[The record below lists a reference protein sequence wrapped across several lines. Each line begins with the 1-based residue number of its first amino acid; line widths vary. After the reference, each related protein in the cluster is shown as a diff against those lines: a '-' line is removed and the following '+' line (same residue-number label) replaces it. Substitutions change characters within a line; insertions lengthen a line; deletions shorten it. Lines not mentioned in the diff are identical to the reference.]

1 MTGTVNEKNKNNNI
15 DASPNQNEDI
25 QEEIN
30 QQAELKKPKRKKDRN
45 PDHMSFFEHL
55 GELRKRIL
63 YSAGFIMVFFIIS
76 WTFVDTIYRWLS
88 LPVLKF
94 LPEGE
99 KLAFTSLPEPFMMYI
114 KLAFIS
120 GLFMASP
127 FIFHQLWLFIS
138 PALYNKEKRLV
149 FPFVF
154 FTTFFFLLGGA
165 FGYFYV
171 FPFACRFFIHIGEDF
186 RAIITIGEYFTLAFR
201 VLIGIAVIFELP
213 ILVFLLSKIGIL
225 SSRFLV
231 KYFKYAVVVI
241 FILAAVIT
249 PTPDIITQS
258 MFAGPMILLYLLSIL
273 IAKVAGPKP
282 EDD

>member
-1 MTGTVNEKNKNNNI
+1 MTKTVNEKNKNNNI
-15 DASPNQNEDI
+15 KESEYQNAEL
-25 QEEIN
+25 QEERD
-30 QQAELKKPKRKKDRN
+30 KKAKTKKHKQKKGRD

-63 YSAGFIMVFFIIS
+63 YSLGFITIFFMIS
-76 WTFVDTIYRWLS
+76 WAFVDTIYHWLS
-88 LPVLKF
+88 IPVLKF

-120 GLFMASP
+120 GLFLASP

-138 PALYNKEKRLV
+138 PALYNKERKLV

-171 FPFACRFFIHIGEDF
+171 FPFACRFFLHIGEDF
-186 RAIITIGEYFTLAFR
+186 RAIITIREYFTLAFR
-201 VLIGIAVIFELP
+201 VLIGIAIVFELP

-225 SSRFLV
+225 SSRFLI
-231 KYFKYAVVVI
+231 KYFKYAIVVI
-241 FILAAVIT
+241 FIIAAIIT

-273 IAKVAGPKP
+273 IAKVVGPKP
-282 EDD
+282 DSD